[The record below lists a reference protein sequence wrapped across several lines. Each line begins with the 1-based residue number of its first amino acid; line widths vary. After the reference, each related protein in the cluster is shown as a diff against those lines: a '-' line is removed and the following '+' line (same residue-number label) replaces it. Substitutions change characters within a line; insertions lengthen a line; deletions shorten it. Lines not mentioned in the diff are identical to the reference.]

1 MFAFEGR
8 VSDKLAVVGVI
19 QPQAITFGATGV
31 LTGAIDMKDWERLI
45 CVAQSGTLGTSGT
58 LDVQAEAS
66 ATSGGTYALITG
78 KAATQLVKATDDN
91 KLVVIEVDQD
101 DLAAAEKRYVKFHM
115 VAGTANATAGCVVL
129 GVPASYKKASDND
142 LAAVAQIVA

>member
-19 QPQAITFGATGV
+19 QPQAITAGATGV

-45 CVAQSGTLGTSGT
+45 VVAQSGTLGTSGT
-58 LDVQAEAS
+58 LDIAAQAS
-66 ATSGGTYALITG
+66 ATSGGTYAALTG
-78 KAATQLVKATDDN
+78 RSATQLVKATDDN
-91 KLVVIEVDQD
+91 KIVVIEVTQD
-101 DLAAAEKRYVKFHM
+101 DVAKVEKRYVKINM

>member
-19 QPQAITFGATGV
+19 QPQAITAGAAGV

-45 CVAQSGTLGTSGT
+45 VVAQSGTLGSSGT
-58 LDVQAEAS
+58 LDIAAQAS
-66 ATSGGTYALITG
+66 ATSGGTYAALTG
-78 KAATQLVKATDDN
+78 RSATQLVKATDDN
-91 KLVVIEVDQD
+91 KIVVIEVTQD
-101 DLAAAEKRYVKFHM
+101 DVAKVEKRYVKINM

>member
-1 MFAFEGR
+1 MFSFEGR

-45 CVAQSGTLGTSGT
+45 CVVQSGTLGSSGT

-66 ATSGGTYALITG
+66 ATSGGIYALITG

-91 KLVVIEVDQD
+91 KLVVIEVTQD
-101 DLAAAEKRYVKFHM
+101 DLAKVDKRYVKFHM

-142 LAAVAQIVA
+142 LAAVAEIVA